1 MPELNGY
8 KTQLFLLPGCSTSDE
23 PFCEEN
29 GGNRIGL
36 WAKKHKNVGVS
47 NWGNL
52 NKIWFWQGNSEWGPN
67 YTRLQKLRKNL
78 SEREGGTVH
87 CINSIL
93 TSEQNVSKRNIHA
106 ERESKPLHP
115 GDWNLD
121 SLPDRH
127 LSSIPLQ
134 PLTCQAESPSY
145 RRPSENTAF
154 ANLWPFFF
162 SAEIPML
169 SHFIFQSSEG
179 KV

>member
-1 MPELNGY
+1 MGTKHSSSSSPAV
-8 KTQLFLLPGCSTSDE
+8 LLPMSLFVKKMVETGLVFE
-23 PFCEEN
+23 PRNIKRCFK
-29 GGNRIGL
+29 L
-36 WAKKHKNVGVS
+36 
-47 NWGNL
+47 WGNL